1 MSPDFCVLAHRS
13 VHVNPHKQ
21 EDIQLQ
27 SPDDSTKVNQP
38 AKNNPLIQR
47 WKPQALRRQT
57 NITKWSNAQR

>member
-1 MSPDFCVLAHRS
+1 MLKYDNKKKAHSLLMSPDFCVLAHRS

-47 WKPQALRRQT
+47 
-57 NITKWSNAQR
+57 

>member
-47 WKPQALRRQT
+47 
-57 NITKWSNAQR
+57 